1 MIKPL
6 TSLRLFFALAV
17 FFSHLAFLK
26 NDLKYSGVYDSI
38 FSEGFLGVSF
48 FFILSGFILALNY
61 ESKFVEH
68 RVSYKDYILG
78 RIARIY
84 PVHLLTM
91 LFALPLSYK
100 VFYKYILFHITLTQ
114 SFIPDKDFY
123 FSLNAPSWSISDE
136 MFFYCLLPFLIL
148 FFNKNK
154 HILTIMIAIGLM
166 LIFALNIYLPD
177 SDQHY
182 WIYVNPF
189 VRLIDFIIG
198 IALYKVYKYFKSLKT
213 PLIRYANYDI
223 LAILI
228 FIIFFVFKDKVD
240 ISYRYSIYYF
250 IPMCLIILCFAL
262 SSGNSKQSLFSK
274 ILSNKLLVK
283 GGEISFSF
291 YLWHLLVIPYFQIV
305 FTKMGLNVPA
315 EIQII
320 LMLFLTI
327 VLSYI
332 SFEFVEKYFNT
343 KIKEYFKS

>member
-61 ESKFVEH
+61 ESKFVEDK
-68 RVSYKDYILG
+68 VSYKDYILG

-84 PVHLLTM
+84 PMHVLTM
-91 LFALPLSYK
+91 LIALPLSYK
-100 VFYKYILFHITLTQ
+100 VFYKYILYHITLTQ

-154 HILTIMIAIGLM
+154 HILTMMIAGGIV
-166 LIFALNIYLPD
+166 LIFALNIYLPA

-189 VRLIDFIIG
+189 IRLIDFIVG

-213 PLIRYANYDI
+213 PFIRYGNHEI
-223 LAILI
+223 LSILI
-228 FIIFFVFKDKVD
+228 FIVFFVFKDKVD
-240 ISYRYSIYYF
+240 LSYRYSIYYF
-250 IPMCLIILCFAL
+250 IPMCLIIMCFAL
-262 SSGNSKQSLFSK
+262 SSDNSKQGLLSK

-327 VLSYI
+327 VISYI